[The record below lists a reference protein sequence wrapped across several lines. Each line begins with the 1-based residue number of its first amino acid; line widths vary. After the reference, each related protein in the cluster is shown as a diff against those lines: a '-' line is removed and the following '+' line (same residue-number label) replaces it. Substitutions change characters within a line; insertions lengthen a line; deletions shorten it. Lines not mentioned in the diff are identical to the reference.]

1 MELIP
6 PDLFLNTAA
15 RWRVCPDTRYPDP
28 HALLLQD
35 GATWTTPLRNTS
47 HFPAGLVRAFDV
59 LPPDKAV
66 WLWPRCGAWHLPGTP
81 AGFHPLASMVA
92 VICDAIGMT
101 EGMGALKFTASE
113 RDLVKAII
121 YVRTSVITHVEDELF
136 LIPEQGD
143 PLVWFDSDENV
154 ILQSR
159 DGALLKRL
167 AQPR

>member
-1 MELIP
+1 
-6 PDLFLNTAA
+6 
-15 RWRVCPDTRYPDP
+15 
-28 HALLLQD
+28 
-35 GATWTTPLRNTS
+35 
-47 HFPAGLVRAFDV
+47 
-59 LPPDKAV
+59 
-66 WLWPRCGAWHLPGTP
+66 
-81 AGFHPLASMVA
+81 MVA